1 MTLTFTLGIF
11 AGALVGLLIG
21 MEIME
26 EDDE

>member
-21 MEIME
+21 MELTG